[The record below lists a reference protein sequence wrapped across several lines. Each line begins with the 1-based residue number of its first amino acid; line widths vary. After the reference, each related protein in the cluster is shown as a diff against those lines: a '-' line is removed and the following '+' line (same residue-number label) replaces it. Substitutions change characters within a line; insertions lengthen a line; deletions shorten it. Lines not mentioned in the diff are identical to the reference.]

1 MKHISVRNG
10 NDEIIIPIPT
20 SYSDCKTLIRSDYFR
35 YVGHGDS
42 LFKMYLRTWRSASF
56 ALNFWLRLSSYQG
69 WLCPYSR
76 FRLSIVANKYGLQIY
91 PGTKI
96 GYGLYIG
103 HGFGTIVNP
112 TAIIGN
118 NVNLSQFTTIG
129 SNDGES
135 AVIGDN
141 VYIGPSVCVVEK
153 VSIGCNATIG
163 AGAVVVK
170 DVPKNSTVAGVPAKV
185 ISEKFPGRYIMN
197 PWMMPQLEEID

>member
-1 MKHISVRNG
+1 MKHISIRNG
-10 NDEIIIPIPT
+10 NDEIIIPIPA
-20 SYSDCKTLIRSDYFR
+20 SYSDCKTLICSDYFR
-35 YVGHGDS
+35 YVGHDDS
-42 LFKMYLRTWRSASF
+42 MFKIYLRTWSSSAF
-56 ALNFWLRLSSYQG
+56 ALNFWLRLSSYKG
-69 WLCPYSR
+69 WLYPYSR
-76 FRLSIVANKYGLQIY
+76 FRLSLIANKYGLQIY

-129 SNDGES
+129 SNEGSS

-141 VYIGPSVCVVEK
+141 VYIGPSVCVVEN
-153 VSIGCNATIG
+153 VSIGNNATIG

-170 DVPKNSTVAGVPAKV
+170 DVPKNCTVAGVPAKV
-185 ISEKFPGRYIMN
+185 ISEKQTGRYIKN
-197 PWMMPQLEEID
+197 RWIKTQFDKID